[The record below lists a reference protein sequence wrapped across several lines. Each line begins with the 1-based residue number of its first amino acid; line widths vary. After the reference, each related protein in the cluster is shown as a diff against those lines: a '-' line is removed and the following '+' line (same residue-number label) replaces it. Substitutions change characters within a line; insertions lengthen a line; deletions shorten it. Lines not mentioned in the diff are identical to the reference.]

1 MTEKGPASARVLL
14 GRELRELRET
24 AGLDHKAVAAG
35 VGWPVPKIYR
45 SETGIGALRANEID
59 QLLELYGADDDTSGR
74 IRAVAGQA
82 RMRNSYGKVPDWS
95 RQYLGLE
102 QEATDLS
109 FYQGELIPGLF
120 QTEGYARA
128 LISTSKTVAPAD
140 VDEVV
145 RARVRR
151 HALLER
157 DHAPAVHL
165 VLGEATIRQAVGGPD
180 IQAGQLER
188 LIETA
193 QLPHVTV
200 QILPFTVG
208 AHAALGNPFVLLT
221 LDIGGRATRWV
232 YIDDLTRGECR
243 VDATQVRAHQ
253 LTFDSLAVNALGEG
267 ETLRLLKK
275 SRDDLR

>member
-24 AGLDHKAVAAG
+24 AGLDHKAVAG
-35 VGWPVPKIYR
+35 SVGWPVPKIYR

-59 QLLELYGADDDTSGR
+59 QLLELYAADGETSER

-95 RQYLGLE
+95 RQYFGLE
-102 QEATDLS
+102 QDATELS
-109 FYQGELIPGLF
+109 FYHGDLVPGLV
-120 QTEGYARA
+120 QTEDYARA

-140 VDEVV
+140 VEEVV

-151 HALLER
+151 SLFER
-157 DHAPAVHL
+157 DHFPAVHL
-165 VLGEATIRQAVGGPD
+165 VLGEAAIRQVVGGSD
-180 IQAGQLER
+180 VQAGQLER
-188 LIETA
+188 LIEA
-193 QLPHVTV
+193 AKLPHVTV
-200 QILPFTVG
+200 QILPFAVG
-208 AHAALGNPFVLLT
+208 AHAALGSSFILLT
-221 LDIGGRATRWV
+221 LDVGGQSTRWV

-243 VDATQVRAHQ
+243 VDSTQVRAYQ
-253 LTFDSLAVNALGEG
+253 LTFDSLAVNALGES
-267 ETLRLLKK
+267 ETLRMLKK